1 MQHDIQLIL
10 RAWLN
15 DEVDAEGVPQAL
27 QRLRDD
33 ESFRQAVV
41 DELSMRGLIKVLQA
55 DEPRWAKLEL
65 ALGDEAL
72 EDRVMLAIETGA
84 EVATVASWHQ
94 QRSEKWWRALGIVAS
109 IAAIVL
115 FVLLLLPSGEQPNQ
129 QDAGPGLATTRLG
142 SGDSL
147 VQHQVVQH
155 QDDGVAVLVHAV
167 DVEWRMDDPP
177 TVGAILS
184 PGPLK
189 MQGGLVQIEF
199 YSGARLIVEGDA
211 DLSIVSA
218 NEAVCRQGR
227 LRALVPQHAR
237 GFRISSPKFDLVDL
251 GTEFG
256 LQIGDDGLANVQVF
270 DGEVELYRVDTDQRP
285 DTDQGADT
293 DHSESSAMKGKQADH
308 LLTEGEGITWTAGGK
323 VERAEADPSQFT
335 SFPQARARSLAAG
348 NKRFEAWES
357 WNASI
362 EKDPR
367 ILARYSFQSLSD
379 MLLKS
384 NHATADGTIVGC
396 ERVSGRWK
404 QKRALEFKRPGDRVR
419 IEIPGQFKSM
429 TLSAWIRVDAL
440 PGRDQTLLLTNRGL
454 QQRLHWQI
462 NPSGGIYLGIRMPS
476 PVPSGEAGAQFEWVG
491 RKSPIVFTTK
501 QLGQWYFVTT
511 VYDGDGKQVQ
521 HFINGAAVSSSSL
534 DYGRP
539 LEIGLAEIANFG
551 KPVAK
556 RGVVRNFIGRIDEM
570 TIWKTALDPTT
581 ITDLYESG
589 KP

>member
-15 DEVDAEGVPQAL
+15 DEVADEGVQNAL

-33 ESFRQAVV
+33 DSLRQAFV
-41 DELSMRGLIKVLQA
+41 DELSMLGMIKAVQT
-55 DEPRWAKLEL
+55 DPPNWEKLEL
-65 ALGDEAL
+65 ELGEKAL
-72 EDRVMLAIETGA
+72 ENRVMSAIESGT
-84 EVATVASWHQ
+84 VVASDSSWHK
-94 QRSEKWWRALGIVAS
+94 QRSETWWKTLGIVAS
-109 IAAIVL
+109 IAAVVL
-115 FVLLLLPSGEQPNQ
+115 FALLLSPIGDQNPRP
-129 QDAGPGLATTRLG
+129 QDAGTGSATTRLD
-142 SGDSL
+142 SSDSL
-147 VQHQVVQH
+147 VEP

-167 DVEWRMDDPP
+167 DVDWRMDDPP
-177 TVGAILS
+177 TLGDILA
-184 PGPLK
+184 PGPLR

-218 NEAVCRQGR
+218 DEAVCRKGR

-270 DGEVELYRVDTDQRP
+270 DGEVELYRTIEDQRA
-285 DTDQGADT
+285 GADQRAIA
-293 DHSESSAMKGKQADH
+293 DQSESNAITGKQADH
-308 LLTEGEGITWTAGGK
+308 RLTQGEGITWTAGGK
-323 VERAEADPSQFT
+323 VERAQADPSQFT

-367 ILARYSFQSLSD
+367 ILARYNFQSQSD

-384 NHATADGTIVGC
+384 NHATTDGTIVGC
-396 ERVSGRWK
+396 ERVSGRWN

-454 QQRLHWQI
+454 QQRLHWQLT
-462 NPSGGIYLGIRMPS
+462 PDGGLYFGIRMPS
-476 PVPSGEAGAQFEWVG
+476 PDPSGEADSRFEWVG

-501 QLGQWYFVTT
+501 QMGQWYYVTT
-511 VYDGDGKQVQ
+511 VCDGDGKQVQ
-521 HFINGAAVSSSSL
+521 HFINGTRVSSHPL
-534 DYGRP
+534 YDDRP
-539 LEIGLAEIANFG
+539 LEIGRAEIGNFG

-556 RGVVRNFIGRIDEM
+556 RGVVRNFVGRIDEM

>member
-1 MQHDIQLIL
+1 MQDDIQLLL

-15 DEVDAEGVPQAL
+15 DEVDAEGAQQAL

-33 ESFRQAVV
+33 ESFRQAFV
-41 DELSMRGLIKVLQA
+41 DEMSMLGMIKAVQT
-55 DEPRWAKLEL
+55 DEPHWEKLEL
-65 ALGDEAL
+65 ALGDDAL
-72 EDRVMLAIETGA
+72 EDRVMSAIETGTK
-84 EVATVASWHQ
+84 VATETSWHQ
-94 QRSEKWWRALGIVAS
+94 QRRGKWWRALGIVAS

-115 FVLLLLPSGEQPNQ
+115 FVLLQFPSGEQQPHQ
-129 QDAGPGLATTRLG
+129 QDAGTGLATTRPG
-142 SGDSL
+142 SRDSL
-147 VQHQVVQH
+147 VQL

-167 DVEWRMDDPP
+167 DVDWRMDDPP
-177 TVGAILS
+177 TLGAILS

-218 NEAVCRQGR
+218 NEAVCRKGR
-227 LRALVPQHAR
+227 LRAIVPQHAR

-270 DGEVELYRVDTDQRP
+270 DGEVELYRADTDQ
-285 DTDQGADT
+285 
-293 DHSESSAMKGKQADH
+293 SESSVINDKQVNGKPADH
-308 LLTEGEGITWTAGGK
+308 LLTEGEAITWTAGGK
-323 VERAEADPSQFT
+323 VQRAEADPSQFT
-335 SFPQARARSLAAG
+335 SFQQARDRSLAAE
-348 NKRFEAWES
+348 NESFEAWES

-367 ILARYSFQSLSD
+367 ILARYSFQSRSD

-384 NHATADGTIVGC
+384 NHPTADGTIVGC

-404 QKRALEFKRPGDRVR
+404 QKRALDFKRPGDRVR

-440 PGRDQTLLLTNRGL
+440 PGRDQTLLLTDPGR
-454 QQRLHWQI
+454 QHRLHWQI
-462 NPSGGIYLGIRMPS
+462 NPAGGLYLGIRMPS
-476 PVPSGEAGAQFEWVG
+476 PVASGEAASRFEWVG

-501 QLGQWYFVTT
+501 QLGQWHFVTT
-511 VYDGDGKQVQ
+511 VCDGDEKRVQ
-521 HFINGAAVSSSSL
+521 HFINGTPVSSHSL
-534 DYGRP
+534 DDDRP
-539 LEIGLAEIANFG
+539 LEIGLAEIGNFG
-551 KPVAK
+551 KPVAQ
-556 RGVVRNFIGRIDEM
+556 RGVVRNFVGRIDEM

-581 ITDLYESG
+581 ITDLYERG
-589 KP
+589 KQ